1 MGLDITHYK
10 ATMEKAESHTL
21 FYIGND
27 IYGKTGALIREN
39 FDDFNVDFDH
49 FNKYIQHIDVPTEVE
64 SVIIIKGPENLK
76 KVKDH
81 FQSNKRTFLIR
92 ENEEQFKIELNDFEK
107 KRGYQKLKK
116 VFEDIHYADWI
127 ILKYY
132 TIEKKE
138 GFYFKS
144 VGDQRKGM
152 NGKFWDKFCNGV
164 KYNFALK
171 EDFDYAFTCV
181 DSYWDTDTEESVRR
195 RREEFKK
202 GFIDNFEFGASFI
215 SISY

>member
-27 IYGKTGALIREN
+27 IYGETGAEIREK

-49 FNKYIQHIDVPTEVE
+49 FRKYVQEIDVPTEVE
-64 SVIIIKGPENLK
+64 TVIIIKGIENLK
-76 KVKDH
+76 NVKEH
-81 FQSNKRTFLIR
+81 FKSSERTFIVK
-92 ENEEQFKIELNDFEK
+92 ENEKQLQKELDDFEK
-107 KRGYQKLKK
+107 MKDYQNLKK
-116 VFEDIHYADWI
+116 DFEDIHHTNWI

-132 TIEKKE
+132 TLEKKE

-144 VGDQRKGM
+144 VGEQRKGM
-152 NGKFWDKFCNGV
+152 NGKFWDKFCNGN
-164 KYNFALK
+164 KCNFALK
-171 EDFDYAFTCV
+171 EDFYYAFSCV
-181 DSYWDTDTEESVRR
+181 DRYWDTDTKQIVRLR
-195 RREEFKK
+195 KEEFKK
-202 GFIDNFEFGASFI
+202 KFLDNFELGASFM